1 MFALLCIAAAALLRN
16 TITIP
21 PWMTGLTVGG
31 AVAMI
36 CGLLIPFLAPRIFR
50 RFEIPYRYWEN
61 PRFLATSLTVSFI
74 IQISVV
80 IINVLIGQAVG
91 VAIPWG
97 FYFVFTP
104 LVGIASMMPISVYG
118 LGVREGAYVYFLAQA
133 GIDAS
138 QALAFAIIWLL
149 LSTSTSIL
157 GGIGWILSSRS
168 VNPIKA

>member
-1 MFALLCIAAAALLRN
+1 
-16 TITIP
+16 
-21 PWMTGLTVGG
+21 
-31 AVAMI
+31 MI